1 MIFVIFILLLYYCY
15 FCRNSKYYNNKINE
29 KCFTIIKNFCHY
41 QTNDLINVIS
51 LLGDNKKTKAK
62 YTKIIA
68 NLYKKKIINC
78 NLYKLRDTNDIKEL
92 FFHKDIISINNKLY
106 NIPINKRL
114 YVFNLIDYQEYKDY
128 SFEISNIIKLLN
140 FFTRKT
146 KFVFVFIINDNNQN
160 DNNKNKNNNHL
171 YISLNKNS
179 YNSIRYFYNNRFTS
193 FYF

>member
-1 MIFVIFILLLYYCY
+1 
-15 FCRNSKYYNNKINE
+15 
-29 KCFTIIKNFCHY
+29 
-41 QTNDLINVIS
+41 LINVIS
-51 LLGDNKKTKAK
+51 LLGDNKKAKVK

-128 SFEISNIIKLLN
+128 SFEIANIIKLLN
-140 FFTRKT
+140 FFTCKT
-146 KFVFVFIINDNNQN
+146 KFVFVFIINDYNKTNN
-160 DNNKNKNNNHL
+160 DKNNNNL
-171 YISLNKNS
+171 YITLNKNS
-179 YNSIRYFYNNRFTS
+179 YNSIRYFHNNRFT
-193 FYF
+193 FLYF